1 MRSGLGGKQGSL
13 SGRSV
18 GKQSL
23 IDRAGS
29 KHKLIRAIGGSDIIT
44 WIDATSTS
52 NTIGSNLSNSTI
64 DVVQGTSP
72 TIGSQPPS
80 TEFSSVLNTTAYSFQ
95 LDENLIYAIQLI
107 PANTD
112 KLTVVSRFCVTGD
125 FGIANIVWEL
135 GDLGYAEV
143 DGGAAHGT
151 IDVAGDKFWSGIG
164 DKSASQDSFF
174 LSTLA
179 PTSNTEYVYVTTH
192 DTEATPDSLTQHI
205 NGESL
210 TAAEPSALENDAD
223 YDFDRTD
230 KAYIGARGTGAS
242 LPLNGHI
249 SDLFII
255 TRKLTD
261 SEASRLSKALLS

>member
-1 MRSGLGGKQGSL
+1 MRSGFGGKQGSL
-13 SGRSV
+13 SSRSV

-23 IDRAGS
+23 IDRASS
-29 KHKLIRAIGGSDIIT
+29 KRSLIRAIGGGDIIT

-64 DVVQGTSP
+64 DVVEGTSP
-72 TIGSQPPS
+72 TIGSNPPS
-80 TEFSSVLNTTAYSFQ
+80 TELSSVLNTTAYSFQ
-95 LDENLIYAIQLI
+95 SDENLIYAIQLI

-112 KLTVVSRFCVTGD
+112 KITVVSRFCITGV
-125 FGIANIVWEL
+125 FGAANIVWEL
-135 GDLGYAEV
+135 GDSGYAEV
-143 DGGAAHGT
+143 NGGAVHGT
-151 IDVAGDKFWSGIG
+151 IDSSGDKFWSGIG
-164 DKSASQDSFF
+164 DKSGGQDSFF

-179 PTSNTEYVYVTTH
+179 TTSNTEYVYVTTH
-192 DTEATPDSLTQHI
+192 DTEATPDALTQHL

-210 TAAEPSALENDAD
+210 TAAGASDLTNDAD

-230 KAYIGARGTGAS
+230 QAYIGARGTGAS

-261 SEASRLSKALLS
+261 SESSRLSQALSS